1 MRTKNTLIALGKQ
14 LLKNKRMSFVYMVS
28 VFILVSGCGP
38 TYVGVRTSADIP
50 LQSAAPSIPFTNE
63 SRGLGSMIGFVF
75 DQSISDKFSIVIEP
89 GISTSFTDTYEMTES
104 GFPGALSIKTTH
116 DYSFA
121 QAPLIFRFSAP
132 IEGTSLR
139 PYFGIGGRVAF
150 GLSGSLNA
158 QGFYLDS
165 NLTRV
170 PMINLSRN
178 YGEVSSIDGV
188 LCAGVDMKL
197 SDSWLVRF
205 DSRLQRSLGDAYTIY
220 TYSYTP
226 ISRRDVFITSPI
238 THLSLSFSMLLR
250 L

>member
-1 MRTKNTLIALGKQ
+1 MNNISLVTSKQ
-14 LLKNKRMSFVYMVS
+14 LS
-28 VFILVSGCGP
+28 VRQLVCLAVVVAAIVVTGCGP
-38 TYVGVRTSADIP
+38 TYVGVRAGAEIP
-50 LQSAAPSIPFTNE
+50 LQSSAPSVPLKSET
-63 SRGLGSMIGFVF
+63 RGMASTMGFVF
-75 DQSISDKFSIVIEP
+75 DQSFSEKFSILIEP
-89 GISTSFTDTYEMTES
+89 GISTSFTDSYDMTES
-104 GFPGALSIKTTH
+104 GFPGALSIQTTH

-121 QAPLIFRFSAP
+121 QVPLIFRFSAP

-139 PYFGIGGRVAF
+139 PYFGLGGRIAL

-165 NLTRV
+165 SLARV
-170 PMINLSRN
+170 PLINLSRN
-178 YGEVSSIDGV
+178 SGEVSSIDGI

-197 SDSWLVRF
+197 SESWMVRF